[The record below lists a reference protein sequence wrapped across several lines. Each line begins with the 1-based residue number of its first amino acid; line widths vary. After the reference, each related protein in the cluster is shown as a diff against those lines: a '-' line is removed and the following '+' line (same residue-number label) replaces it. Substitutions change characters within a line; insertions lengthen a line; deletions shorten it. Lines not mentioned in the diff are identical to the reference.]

1 MRFSYLLLCCV
12 ALTSAAC
19 HPGPVIDAGAKQP
32 SVGGTI
38 AGIVTTADLSV
49 AVPGRKVTVTET
61 KTGSQYDATTA
72 VNGGYTI
79 KVPEG
84 TYRIDVELRAGE
96 TLAKRPDVTRVNN
109 SDLDPHRDFV
119 ITVKLAELPRR

>member
-1 MRFSYLLLCCV
+1 MPLRSVLLCCV
-12 ALTSAAC
+12 LLTSAAC
-19 HPGPVIDAGAKQP
+19 HPGPVIDTGAKQP

-38 AGIVTTADLSV
+38 AGIVKTADSSV

-61 KTGSQYDATTA
+61 TNGSRYESTTA

-84 TYRIDVELRAGE
+84 TYHIDVELRSGE
-96 TLAKRPDVTRVNN
+96 VFAKRPEDTRVGN

-119 ITVKLAELPRR
+119 ITTSSAPLPRR